1 MVDGVPSNHF
11 VERLARTLAKTD
23 QIGFEENP
31 ERFRR
36 LARVAMTEFQNPTPK
51 MISAAYEAVRFDE
64 GWAINSGRDF
74 MEGVKAMI
82 DAALDD

>member
-1 MVDGVPSNHF
+1 MVNVVPSKNF

-36 LARVAMTEFQNPTPK
+36 LARAAVTEFQNPTPK
-51 MISAAYEAVRFDE
+51 LGF
-64 GWAINSGRDF
+64 AIRAFEIASPNGADQQ
-74 MEGVKAMI
+74 EH
-82 DAALDD
+82 